1 MPTDEPQDQPD
12 PSEVQP
18 TDNSSGVPVDLERL
32 EDIEA
37 PESPPSWAPTPTGV
51 PFPR

>member
-1 MPTDEPQDQPD
+1 MATDEPQDQPD

-32 EDIEA
+32 EEVEET
-37 PESPPSWAPTPTGV
+37 ESPPS
-51 PFPR
+51 